1 MNSITLTNAKIV
13 LPNESF
19 LGTLQIEDSK
29 IKDLTKGVTSTL
41 GSIDCEGDY
50 VMPGL
55 IELHTD
61 NLERHLMPRPK
72 TYWSELPALVA
83 HDAELIAAG
92 ITTVFDSIG
101 IGEADETSLRG
112 KGWEAVL
119 KALIEAKKHNMLRSD
134 HFLHV
139 RCELPSPKCIDLFS
153 VFIDHPALKLISL
166 MDHTPG
172 QRQFQDIEKA
182 RTYYMGKKAWSLE
195 YFKER
200 VALGPELQE
209 KYAKPNRKYFIEFAK
224 SQQISLASH
233 DDATIEHVYQA
244 LDEGLQ
250 ICEFPTQVAAAKAAH
265 DGGMAVIMGAPNMVR
280 GGSHSGNVA
289 AVDLAK
295 LGLLDILSSDYVPAS
310 LLSAAFKLIDQAG
323 YSIEKAIACVS
334 THSAKA
340 IGFQDRGA
348 IEIGL
353 RADVIRV
360 APITL
365 EDQKIHPLVRSVWRE
380 GYQVL

>member
-295 LGLLDILSSDYVPAS
+295 LGLLDVLSSDYVPAS

-323 YSIEKAIACVS
+323 YSIEKAISCVS

-340 IGFQDRGA
+340 IGFEDRGA
-348 IEIGL
+348 LEIGL
-353 RADVIRV
+353 RADIIRV
-360 APITL
+360 APINL
-365 EDQKIHPLVRSVWRE
+365 EGQAIHPLVRSVWRE
-380 GYQVL
+380 GHQVL

>member
-295 LGLLDILSSDYVPAS
+295 LGLLDVLSSDYVPAS

-323 YSIEKAIACVS
+323 YSIEKAISCVS